1 VIVMLLERGPAWQA
15 DRPLGEQVGF
25 AEHVERVGALQEQ
38 GVVLAAGPFVDPFT
52 RTDDDL
58 LALALLD
65 LVSVADAEGIWS
77 DDPIVVAGCIR
88 LRFHPW
94 GGGEAL
100 RRPGVALHS
109 VLRAG
114 SEERYDAD
122 HVRIP
127 GDLLAAHRRAG
138 IRDWRIWRSGRD
150 VFHLVDCDDFA
161 AAAGALEDDPANVR
175 WQAAV
180 GELVDHFER
189 PGGGPELPLVWR
201 LSDQ

>member
-1 VIVMLLERGPAWQA
+1 VIVMLLERGPGWQP
-15 DRPLGEQVGF
+15 DRPLAEQVGF
-25 AEHVERVGALQEQ
+25 AEHVERVRALQEQ
-38 GVVLAAGPFVDPFT
+38 GVVLAAGPFADPST
-52 RTDDDL
+52 QTDDEL

-65 LVSVADAEGIWS
+65 LASVADAEEVWS
-77 DDPIVVAGCIR
+77 DDPIVVAGCVR

-94 GGGEAL
+94 GGGDVL

-122 HVRIP
+122 HARIP
-127 GDLLAAHRRAG
+127 DDLLAAQRRAG

-161 AAAGALEDDPANVR
+161 GAAAALEDDPANVR
-175 WQAAV
+175 WQAAI
-180 GELVDHFER
+180 GELVHHFER
-189 PGGGPELPLVWR
+189 AGDGPELPLVWR
-201 LSDQ
+201 MSDQ